1 VPVVLNLIYLA
12 LLLLAAPL
20 LVIES
25 LRTGKYREG
34 WAQKFLGRVPL
45 RNSDR
50 PCAWLHAVSVG
61 EVNLLKTLIA
71 ELASRHPDWQCV
83 ISTTTLTGYRLAK
96 SRYPDLSVFY
106 CPLDFSWAVRT
117 AMRRI
122 RPNLLV
128 LAELEL
134 WPNLIWA
141 AGQHGARVAVV
152 NGRLSD
158 KSYRG
163 YRRIRRLIAP
173 VLARLDLVAAQTG
186 QYAERFLALGA
197 CTEVVYV
204 SGSLKFDGAQTNRQ
218 NPVTVGLRKLAGFLD
233 DDCVFLAGSTQWPEE
248 QLALATYRE
257 LVSEH
262 PRLRLVIVPRHPER
276 FNEVAELLDSSGLAW
291 QRRSALESGGIVP
304 SARVLL
310 VDRVG
315 ELGVW
320 WGAASVGLVGGS
332 LGKRGGQNMIEP
344 AAYGVAT
351 CFGPQTHNFRD
362 VVSLLLA
369 ADAAVVVRDGAE
381 LTDFVR
387 RALVDPAFAA
397 ALGAQ
402 AQKVVSSQ
410 LGATSRTVDLL
421 SQTLSGSKVGTKF
434 IRAA

>member
-1 VPVVLNLIYLA
+1 
-12 LLLLAAPL
+12 
-20 LVIES
+20 
-25 LRTGKYREG
+25 
-34 WAQKFLGRVPL
+34 
-45 RNSDR
+45 
-50 PCAWLHAVSVG
+50 VSVG
-61 EVNLLKTLIA
+61 EVNLLKTLIT
-71 ELASRHPDWQCV
+71 ELARRHPDWQCV
-83 ISTTTLTGYRLAK
+83 ISTTTLTGYRLAQ

-106 CPLDFSWAVRT
+106 CPLDFSWAVHS

-122 RPNLLV
+122 RPSVLV

-141 AGQHGARVAVV
+141 ANQHGARVAVV

-197 CTEVVYV
+197 RSEVVYV

-218 NPVTVGLRKLAGFLD
+218 NPATVGLKRLAGFLD

-248 QLALATYRE
+248 QLVLATYRE
-257 LVSEH
+257 LALEH
-262 PRLRLVIVPRHPER
+262 PRLRLVLVPRHPER
-276 FNEVAELLDSSGLAW
+276 FNEVAELLDCSGLAW
-291 QRRSALESGGIVP
+291 QRRSALEAGGVDP

-315 ELGVW
+315 ELGAW
-320 WGAASVGLVGGS
+320 WGAASIGFVGGS

-344 AAYGVAT
+344 SAYGVAT

-369 ADAAVVVRDGAE
+369 SDAAVVVRDGAE
-381 LTDFVR
+381 LTEFVR
-387 RALVDPAFAA
+387 RALVDPSFAA

-421 SQTLSGSKVGTKF
+421 GQTLSSARSGAKF
-434 IRAA
+434 VRAA